1 MRNKVKTSIFIFLA
15 FAVFNSP
22 VYAVVT
28 AEGFSKGTVGVGLNY
43 PGIGARYFFLDSWA
57 VEARGQFEKDIW
69 VAGARLS
76 RYFRPVTR
84 ILPYLGVEVDYV
96 SFKSSL
102 TKGSGYAFEAL
113 AGGEYFV
120 WQQQVSV
127 QLDFG
132 PAYLALADKNYD
144 VDVSGIE
151 FIVNFGINYYF

>member
-1 MRNKVKTSIFIFLA
+1 MRNKVKTLIFIIFLLT
-15 FAVFNSP
+15 VFNGSAH
-22 VYAVVT
+22 AVVT
-28 AEGFSKGTVGVGLNY
+28 EGGFAEGTVGVGFNY
-43 PGIGARYFFLDSWA
+43 PGIGVRYFFLDSWA

-69 VAGARLS
+69 IAGVRLS

-84 ILPYLGVEVDYV
+84 ILPYLGIEVNYV

-102 TKGSGYAFEAL
+102 TTGTGYAFEVL

-132 PAYLALADKNYD
+132 PAYLALADRNYD